1 MNLNFFSF
9 YLSQT
14 VGTRRR
20 DSDSTVRV
28 GRHMI
33 LQASSL
39 GQLEAAL
46 PVSTV
51 TGTVSDFKF

>member
-33 LQASSL
+33 LVNL
-39 GQLEAAL
+39 KAAL

>member
-1 MNLNFFSF
+1 MNLNFSSF

-14 VGTRRR
+14 VGTRQR
-20 DSDSTVRV
+20 DSDPTV

-33 LQASSL
+33 LVK
-39 GQLEAAL
+39 AAL